1 MAARHIPFDL
11 TPIDKILIQDRI
23 RTQERV
29 SRMVLRIALARAQ
42 VVGRIM
48 AAVEDGMPPLEEVD
62 E

>member
-1 MAARHIPFDL
+1 MASMKIPHNVVDIDWVLILEQQKARKRL
-11 TPIDKILIQDRI
+11 AG
-23 RTQERV
+23 V
-29 SRMVLRIALARAQ
+29 MLRIALARAE